1 MMIVM
6 KETVYIPPFGLLEKD
21 NEYDVPRDLC
31 DQLVYQGLAH
41 EAMPSTDLLTDD
53 D

>member
-6 KETVYIPPFGLLEKD
+6 LETVHIPPFGLLEKD
-21 NEYDVPRDLC
+21 NEYDVPRDLS

-41 EAMPSTDLLTDD
+41 EPDLLTDD